1 MVQQPGHM
9 HTYQAAAMSAR
20 GLPLAPTGFIKS
32 HQNSAASA
40 NFHNA
45 QPQLGSQ
52 SQRSITPT
60 SGMISSGSR
69 KPTSGKFF
77 GKSGGASA
85 TITQTNTRTLSLR
98 QLRDL
103 INDIY
108 AQKTKFDQKCE
119 ESHLPR
125 ETMEQ
130 FMYTYLNQRYGLKNL
145 IIEWA
150 AAIIT
155 GIK

>member
-1 MVQQPGHM
+1 
-9 HTYQAAAMSAR
+9 
-20 GLPLAPTGFIKS
+20 
-32 HQNSAASA
+32 
-40 NFHNA
+40 
-45 QPQLGSQ
+45 
-52 SQRSITPT
+52 
-60 SGMISSGSR
+60 MISSGSNR
-69 KPTSGKFF
+69 GNRPPGGSRFFAPGGKQ
-77 GKSGGASA
+77 ATAA

-155 GIK
+155 GIKQY